1 MVSGLVQS
9 LSAPSYEPGL
19 FVTGVSFR
27 TLSVEWRE
35 RLAKVAPT
43 PESIGDSIVKRGM
56 AREAA
61 VLSTCNRFEIVS
73 VGGDGGGIKA
83 FFESLLGVSKDLGD
97 ALYQYSDASA
107 VRHIYRVSSS
117 LDSMVLGEAQ
127 ILGQVKR
134 AYQQAVQTGSV
145 GAHLHHLFQSAFNV
159 AKKVHSHTEISAH
172 GVSLSYVA
180 VQLARQIFA
189 DLADVTVVVVGS
201 GEMAELAVLHLCSQG
216 CSKIVVA
223 NRTLERAASLAER
236 FSGLA
241 VSLSDL
247 DRVIDGADIVIGSIS
262 IDRPIISAAMIK
274 RRRSTRPLFLI
285 DLGVPRNFAADLANI
300 DNVYLYNID
309 DLSNVAT
316 SNMELREAAAK
327 DAEMV
332 IEYGLA
338 QFERWRRKIA
348 VQPELIDLRQAVERI
363 CAEGVAE
370 ALPGSLK
377 GIGDNLAQ
385 EISHLISQKISHEL
399 TRLLE
404 RQKGVDGGGMGDT
417 EVSPFLLVPVVK
429 KSED

>member
-1 MVSGLVQS
+1 MVSDLSQS
-9 LSAPSYEPGL
+9 LNTSPYEPGL
-19 FVTGVSFR
+19 LVTGVSFR
-27 TLSVEWRE
+27 TLSVEGRE

-43 PESIGDSIVKRGM
+43 PEAIGDSLVKQGV

-73 VGGDGGGIKA
+73 VGADGGGIKA
-83 FFESLLGVSKDLGD
+83 FFESLLGASGELRG
-97 ALYQYSDASA
+97 ALYQYQDASA

-127 ILGQVKR
+127 ILGQVKH

-145 GAHLHHLFQSAFNV
+145 GTHLHHLFQSAFNV
-159 AKKVHSHTEISAH
+159 AKKVRSHTEVSAH

-180 VQLARQIFA
+180 VQLSRQIFA

-285 DLGVPRNFAADLANI
+285 DLGVPRNFAADLGNI

-338 QFERWRRKIA
+338 QFERWRRKIS

-370 ALPGSLK
+370 ALPTSLK

-385 EISHLISQKISHEL
+385 EISYSISQKISHEL
-399 TRLLE
+399 TMLLE
-404 RQKGVDGGGMGDT
+404 RQKGINPGGTSDT
-417 EVSPFLLVPVVK
+417 EVSPFLLVPVVQ
-429 KSED
+429 KSEE